1 MLHRSRPQA
10 MQSPSALGPWR
21 PVVPCEGAREPA
33 QSFPAQTCSCLTSYM
48 CTCLDEF
55 VPRMEVLTELP
66 PRLSWQ

>member
-1 MLHRSRPQA
+1 MLHRSRPPGNA
-10 MQSPSALGPWR
+10 ESLCTGSMEV
-21 PVVPCEGAREPA
+21 VVPCGGAREPA